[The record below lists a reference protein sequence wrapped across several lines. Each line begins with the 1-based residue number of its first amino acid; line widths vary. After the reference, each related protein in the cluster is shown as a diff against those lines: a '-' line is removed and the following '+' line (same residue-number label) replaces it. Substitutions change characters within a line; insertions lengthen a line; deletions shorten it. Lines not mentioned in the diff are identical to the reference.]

1 MTALQF
7 QTKLVTMQDYM
18 FNVALMLTTNRD
30 DAYDLLQET
39 TLKVLDNRDK
49 YVDNTNFKGWVMTIM
64 RNIFINNYHRTV
76 RSYTMIDQGADLY
89 NIDTINASGFHSPDS
104 VCDLNAITT
113 AIESLHAEVK
123 DPFSLFVSGFQYVE
137 IAEKLNIPL
146 GTVKSRIFF
155 ARQELQKKLKDFK
168 YN

>member
-7 QTKLVTMQDYM
+7 QTKLVNMQDYM
-18 FNVALMLTTNRD
+18 FNVALMLTTNREE
-30 DAYDLLQET
+30 AFDLLQET
-39 TLKVLDNRDK
+39 SLKALDNRDK
-49 YVDNTNFKGWVMTIM
+49 YVDNVNFKGWVMTIM
-64 RNIFINNYHRTV
+64 RNTFINNYHRTV

-89 NIDTINASGFHSPDS
+89 NLETINTSTFESPDS
-104 VCDLNAITT
+104 TCDLKAITR
-113 AIESLHAEVK
+113 AIDSLGCEVR
-123 DPFSLFVSGFQYVE
+123 DPFTLYVSGYQYVE
-137 IAEKLNIPL
+137 IAEMLNIPL